1 MLLQRLSLTNY
12 RNYVRLEL
20 SLPPGL
26 SIVQGDNAQ
35 GKSNLLEA
43 IAYLATSKSPRTNT
57 DAELVNW
64 MAQDE
69 PFPYARLAA
78 DLKRGDR
85 IERVDIT
92 LMPGATGNGGLRKQ
106 VRINNVPRRALD
118 LVGLLLVVFFR
129 PEDVDLVSGSPG
141 ERRRYL
147 DIALCQIDHAYC
159 RALSQYNK
167 TLEQRNALLRGR
179 VGYHLQNSQDVAAQ
193 LRFWDE
199 KLAETG
205 SLVVARRQWWINLLE
220 REASL
225 LHLDLSSG
233 YERLKLR
240 YLPSFDP
247 GRPPQTSGRDATLPT
262 DGEALEGVRYDDLTP
277 DTVRAVFLAYLNRGR
292 SRDLAAGMTLAGPHR
307 DDLGFYLGERNLRS
321 FGSRGQQRTAALASK
336 MAEIGIMTTVTG
348 VSPLLLLD
356 DVMSELDAN
365 RRAMLRDAL
374 SSVPQAVV
382 TTTDWQNFTP
392 DLLQRA
398 LRLHVHAGQLRV
410 IEGDGLGTAR
420 LSAT

>member
-26 SIVQGDNAQ
+26 TIVQGDNAQ

-43 IAYLATSKSPRTNT
+43 VAYLATSKSPRTSA

-64 MAQDE
+64 LAQQE

-85 IERVDIT
+85 LERVDIT
-92 LMPGATGNGGLRKQ
+92 LMPGAAGNGSLRKQ

-159 RALSQYNK
+159 RALSQFNK
-167 TLEQRNALLRGR
+167 ALEQRNALLRG
-179 VGYHLQNSQDVAAQ
+179 LQNSRDAAAQ

-199 KLAETG
+199 KLAETAG
-205 SLVVARRQWWINLLE
+205 LVVTRRQWLINAIE

-225 LHLDLSSG
+225 IHLDLSGG
-233 YERLKLR
+233 YERLQLR

-247 GRPPQTSGRDATLPT
+247 GRPPQPGSSAP
-262 DGEALEGVRYDDLTP
+262 EVEMAGVRYDELAP
-277 DTVRAVFLAYLNRGR
+277 EAVRAVYLSHLHHGRG
-292 SRDLAAGMTLAGPHR
+292 RDLAAGLTLVGPHR
-307 DDLGFYLGERNLRS
+307 DDLGFYLGERNLRG

-336 MAEIGIMTTVTG
+336 MAEIAIMTAVTG
-348 VSPLLLLD
+348 MAPLLLLD

-374 SSVPQAVV
+374 SGVPQAVV
-382 TTTDWQNFTP
+382 TTTDWQHFP
-392 DLLQRA
+392 PELLSRA
-398 LRLHVHAGQLRV
+398 LRLHVHAGQLRLL
-410 IEGDGLGTAR
+410 EAEQGA
-420 LSAT
+420 

>member
-20 SLPPGL
+20 SLSPGL
-26 SIVQGDNAQ
+26 TIVQGDNAQ

-43 IAYLATSKSPRTNT
+43 IAYLATSKSPRTSA

-64 MAQDE
+64 LAQQE

-85 IERVDIT
+85 LERVDIT

-129 PEDVDLVSGSPG
+129 PEDVDLVSGAPG

-159 RALSQYNK
+159 RALSQFNK
-167 TLEQRNALLRGR
+167 ALEQRNALLRG
-179 VGYHLQNSQDVAAQ
+179 LENSRDAAAQ

-205 SLVVARRQWWINLLE
+205 GLVVTRRQWLINELE

-225 LHLDLSSG
+225 IHLDLSSG

-240 YLPSFDP
+240 YMPSFDP
-247 GRPPQTSGRDATLPT
+247 GQPPQPGVFAH
-262 DGEALEGVRYDDLTP
+262 DGEAAGGLRYDNLTP
-277 DTVRAVFLAYLNRGR
+277 DAVRAVFMAHLHHGR
-292 SRDLAAGMTLAGPHR
+292 ARDLSAGMTLIGPHR

-336 MAEIGIMTTVTG
+336 MAEISIMTSATG
-348 VSPLLLLD
+348 ISPLLLLD

-374 SSVPQAVV
+374 VSVPQAIV
-382 TTTDWQNFTP
+382 TTTDWQHFTP
-392 DLLQRA
+392 DLLSSA
-398 LRLHVHAGQLRV
+398 LRLHVHAGQLRSF
-410 IEGDGLGTAR
+410 EG
-420 LSAT
+420 S